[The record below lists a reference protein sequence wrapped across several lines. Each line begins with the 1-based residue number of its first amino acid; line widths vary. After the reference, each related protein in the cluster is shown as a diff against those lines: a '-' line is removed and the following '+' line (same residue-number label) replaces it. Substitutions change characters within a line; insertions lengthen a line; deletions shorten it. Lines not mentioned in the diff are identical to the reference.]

1 MGYVNFNQLER
12 SSPWVLPTV
21 QTHPEDRGERPMSR
35 REYAR
40 RNAFVAQ
47 LRRIMNAA
55 AVLGTCAAAA
65 LVGTAI

>member
-1 MGYVNFNQLER
+1 M
-12 SSPWVLPTV
+12 LPTV
-21 QTHPEDRGERPMSR
+21 HTHPEIEEKEAMSR